1 MALMEV
7 EFGTENYGKVLFEVD
22 DYGTAMTVG
31 SSVEERKKAYDL
43 LRVTMNDQTFIDDHY
58 RNEDAVNS
66 CIALHVLG
74 YDPCEW
80 FDNFFDD
87 RGVREKFFDCDIEK
101 FMDHV
106 HRICGYGKGYD
117 TNYLLRWGPVVNEGA
132 ALGYAID

>member
-1 MALMEV
+1 MEV
-7 EFGTENYGKVLFEVD
+7 DFGTKNYSNAVFKVS
-22 DYGTAMTVG
+22 DYGTAMAG
-31 SSVEERKKAYDL
+31 STLIDDRMRAHDL
-43 LRVTMNDQTFIDDHY
+43 LNKTMNDPTFIADHY
-58 RNEDAVNS
+58 RNEDAVNC

-87 RGVREKFFDCDIEK
+87 SNISKMFYAHDIGN

-106 HRICGYGKGYD
+106 HRICGYGVKYYK
-117 TNYLLRWGPVVNEGA
+117 NYLLRWGPVGDEGA